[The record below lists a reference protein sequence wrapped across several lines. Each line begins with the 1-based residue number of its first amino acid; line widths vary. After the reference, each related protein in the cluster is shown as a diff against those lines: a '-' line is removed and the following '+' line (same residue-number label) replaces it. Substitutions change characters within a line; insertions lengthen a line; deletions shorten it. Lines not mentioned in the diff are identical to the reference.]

1 MFKKI
6 KKVTLETPLKTR
18 EKTYDKLLNEL
29 KSWMQTCK
37 AYAELRKIATTIE
50 NGINYWLTC
59 VLHPEIEPTNNRAE
73 RALREFVVQRKIT
86 GTLRNEKGTRITE
99 TIMTAIATWKLQG
112 LNPYSMLRTT
122 LSS

>member
-1 MFKKI
+1 
-6 KKVTLETPLKTR
+6 
-18 EKTYDKLLNEL
+18 
-29 KSWMQTCK
+29 
-37 AYAELRKIATTIE
+37 
-50 NGINYWLTC
+50 
-59 VLHPEIEPTNNRAE
+59 LHPEIEPTNNKAE

-112 LNPYSMLRTT
+112 HNPYRMLKTT